1 MQIVL
6 MAVKFTNEMVLDI
19 QSIEEKW
26 KKYWEENDI
35 YSYDTNVRDRS
46 KWFAIDTPPP
56 TISGKMH
63 MGHAFSYPHQDF
75 IARYRRM
82 RGYQV
87 YYPWGFDDNG
97 LPTERY
103 TEKKLGIKGER
114 TELREF
120 IRLCS
125 EESEKAEEELLQN
138 WKDLGFSAD
147 FNNPIRTSSKESRRI
162 SQLMFLDLVKKN
174 RVYREEAPTIR
185 CPTCRTAISQIEMK
199 DQILSANFVY
209 LRFGSGEN
217 QIMIATTRPELI
229 GACIAIV
236 VNPEDERFRNMVG
249 KKVRVPVYGHEVPVI
264 ADEYAIMDKGTG
276 AEMLCTFGDQNDL
289 ALWRKYSSL
298 GLRVII
304 DDRGRMNELSG
315 DLNGMSI
322 QEAKKTMLQKLQDG
336 GFVEKTEKVK
346 HSVNTH
352 ERCDTPI
359 EISISKQW
367 SVRYM
372 DLKEELK
379 RTAASVKWIPEHMK
393 IRLDNWIEGL
403 KWDWLIS
410 RQRFF
415 GVPFPIW
422 HCRNCGRPVFASEE
436 QLPVDPRLEEIDISC
451 SECGS
456 SDLEP
461 ETDIMDTWATSSLTP
476 RLYLLRDGL
485 FEFLYPMD
493 VRFQGHDIIN
503 FWAFT
508 TIVRSLM
515 HDGMAPWETIA
526 ISGNVFDPLGQKMS
540 KSKGNIIEPAS
551 LISQYGA
558 DSVRYW
564 ASTTVQG
571 EDIKVKEQ
579 DFVRGRKTLIKMY
592 NAANLVKILT
602 EGKGTGNG
610 RPTVKHPHNRWI
622 LGKLDRVIEESTA
635 HMEEYEVS
643 KARSEIDNFFW
654 NVYCDNYLEIA
665 KALGNNSDKVP
676 EEMIA
681 ENAAVLKHVLL
692 ETMKMYAPVL
702 PFITEEIYHSSD
714 LGNLKSVHLESW
726 PVPGEKEIEDSEI
739 SDFDYIISV
748 MGSLRSFKTSRK
760 LPMNAPV
767 EALSVK
773 GRQGIIDRNR
783 ELLQISMNIG
793 RIETGSSENIE
804 IMENA

>member
-1 MQIVL
+1 
-6 MAVKFTNEMVLDI
+6 MVLDI
-19 QSIEEKW
+19 PAIEEKW
-26 KKYWEENDI
+26 KEYWEENDI
-35 YSYDTNVRDRS
+35 YRYDAKVRERS
-46 KWFAIDTPPP
+46 QWFAIDTPPP

-75 IARYRRM
+75 IARYKRM

-120 IRLCS
+120 IRLCR

-138 WKDLGFSAD
+138 WRNLGFSAD
-147 FNNPIRTSSKESRRI
+147 FNNPIRTSSEESRRI
-162 SQLMFLDLVKKN
+162 SQLMFLDLVKKE
-174 RVYREEAPTIR
+174 RVYWEEAPTVR
-185 CPTCRTAISQIEMK
+185 CPTCGTAISQIEMK
-199 DQILSANFVY
+199 DQTMSASFVY
-209 LRFGSGEN
+209 IRFGTDGN
-217 QIMIATTRPELI
+217 HVMIATTRPELI

-236 VNPEDERFRNMVG
+236 VNPNDERYSGMVG
-249 KKVRVPVYGHEVPVI
+249 KKVRVPIYGHEVPVI

-289 ALWRKYSSL
+289 ALWRKYSDL

-315 DLNGMSI
+315 DLKGMSI
-322 QEAKKTMLQKLQDG
+322 QEAKKAMVQKLQDG
-336 GFVEKTEKVK
+336 GYVERTEKVK

-379 RTAASVKWIPEHMK
+379 KTAASVKWIPEHMR

-410 RQRFF
+410 RQRYF
-415 GVPFPIW
+415 GVPFPVW
-422 HCRNCGRPVFASEE
+422 HCRECGKPVFAGED
-436 QLPVDPRLEEIDISC
+436 QLPVDPRLEKIDIKC
-451 SECGS
+451 GECGS

-476 RLYLLRDGL
+476 RLYLLRDEM

-508 TIVRSLM
+508 TIVRSFM
-515 HDGMAPWETIA
+515 HDGIAPWETIA

-540 KSKGNIIEPAS
+540 KSKGNIIEPSS

-602 EGKGTGNG
+602 EGRETGSG
-610 RPTVKHPHNRWI
+610 RPDAKHPHNIWI
-622 LGKLDRVIEESTA
+622 LGKLARVTKA
-635 HMEEYEVS
+635 CTLHMDGYEVS
-643 KARSEIDNFFW
+643 KARSELDNFFW
-654 NVYCDNYLEIA
+654 NVFCDNYLEIA
-665 KALGNNSDKVP
+665 KALNNRPEKVSA
-676 EEMIA
+676 ELIS
-681 ENAAVLKHVLL
+681 ENAEVLRYVLL

-702 PFITEEIYHSSD
+702 PFITEEIYHSSS
-714 LGNLKSVHLESW
+714 LGHLKSIHQESW
-726 PVPGEKEIEDSEI
+726 PVAEGMPAQDEDVSE
-739 SDFDYIISV
+739 FDYIISV
-748 MGSLRSFKTSRK
+748 MGSLRSFKTGKK
-760 LPMNAPV
+760 LPMNAPLETLV
-767 EALSVK
+767 VRGKRELL
-773 GRQGIIDRNR
+773 DRNR
-783 ELLQISMNIG
+783 EILELTMNIG
-793 RIETGSSENIE
+793 TVETGTSENIE
-804 IMENA
+804 IMEKA